1 MVDLDKLNEAVIQ
14 TKVHTTAPLHLML
27 NSFYC
32 TVKFTVIS
40 TDFEDLVKIKV
51 AVPISDDNF
60 PLEILDKTNGK
71 VEPKKI
77 GEDFIIY

>member
-1 MVDLDKLNEAVIQ
+1 MENVLSSVYFIEMNYDLYSVFLKISDK
-14 TKVHTTAPLHLML
+14 TKC
-27 NSFYC
+27 F
-32 TVKFTVIS
+32 VIS

-77 GEDFIIY
+77 GEDFIVY

>member
-1 MVDLDKLNEAVIQ
+1 MVGLDKLNEAVIQ

-40 TDFEDLVKIKV
+40 TDFDCFTI
-51 AVPISDDNF
+51 VPSF
-60 PLEILDKTNGK
+60 
-71 VEPKKI
+71 
-77 GEDFIIY
+77 FA